1 MACSDYHAGSSVE
14 VPHSKGNQRSRRG
27 LVNKFDRNL
36 QCNERIGSELSKL
49 VGIMARIV
57 SNDNPFRGNFGTFAV
72 NMLGEA
78 LGSLNDRQAVH
89 VEKASSHAAPQP
101 RGAEFNP

>member
-1 MACSDYHAGSSVE
+1 
-14 VPHSKGNQRSRRG
+14 
-27 LVNKFDRNL
+27 
-36 QCNERIGSELSKL
+36 
-49 VGIMARIV
+49 MARIV
-57 SNDNPFRGNFGTFAV
+57 SNDDTFRGNFGAFAV

-89 VEKASSHAAPQP
+89 VEEASSHAAPQA

>member
-36 QCNERIGSELSKL
+36 QCNERICSELSKL

-89 VEKASSHAAPQP
+89 VEKASSHAAPQA